1 MASLTAAVDLLGAP
15 FGLPIPA
22 FGGIHLFST
31 VFYYPSVVTAQQ
43 LTVHIVRL
51 ELTRNIR
58 V

>member
-31 VFYYPSVVTAQQ
+31 VFYYSIVVC
-43 LTVHIVRL
+43 
-51 ELTRNIR
+51 
-58 V
+58 